1 MPLRLLVPF
10 LVAAATGLSP
20 LGAETRHGL
29 AMHGEPLLPPGFGHV
44 PYVNPAAPI
53 GGRLRLGALGSF
65 DSLNP
70 FIIKGVTP
78 PGLREYVF
86 ESLMARSQDE
96 PFTLYGLI
104 AESVEVPEDRSSITF
119 HLRPEA
125 RFSDGQQITAEDVLF
140 SHALLKEK
148 GWPYHRSHYGEVVRA
163 EAIRARSVRFVFGAG
178 GDREIPLILGL
189 MPVLPR
195 HRLSAEE
202 FERTTLEPV
211 VGSGPYLLDHLEPGR
226 FVVYRRNLN
235 HWAKDLPVNRGRYN
249 FGEIRYEF
257 FRDASALFEAFKSG
271 QVDVRL
277 EDDPSRWAEGYGFPA
292 AEDGRVVKREF
303 ATGLPAGMSA
313 LVFNTR
319 RPLFADPRIR
329 RALILA
335 FDFDWINRSL
345 YHGLY
350 VRTDSFFE
358 RSVLAATGHPASDR
372 ERALLGPFLREVRAE
387 VLDGHYRLSG
397 AEGPASHREA
407 LREAFG
413 LLREAGYELDGQTL
427 VHASTGTPFTFEF
440 LASTRAQ
447 ERLMLSFAQALERI
461 GIQAHIRQVDS
472 AQYWSRL
479 KTFDFDMIQWTW
491 GASLSPGN
499 EQLNRWS
506 TRSADAPGSL
516 NYAGVKSRAADAM
529 IEALLAAQTYEDL
542 TAAVRALDRVLLSGD
557 YVIPLFHVPRQWAA
571 YWSHLRMPERP
582 PLFGVD
588 FDTWW
593 SLDPK

>member
-1 MPLRLLVPF
+1 M
-10 LVAAATGLSP
+10 
-20 LGAETRHGL
+20 
-29 AMHGEPLLPPGFGHV
+29 AMHGAPQLLPEFAHF
-44 PYVNPAAPI
+44 PYVNPDAPK

-70 FIIKGVTP
+70 FIVKGVTP

-96 PFTLYGLI
+96 PFTLYGLL
-104 AESVEVPEDRSSITF
+104 AESIELPEDRSSITF

-125 RFSDGQQITAEDVLF
+125 RFSDGNPVTAEDVLF
-140 SHALLKEK
+140 SHALLRDK
-148 GWPYHRSHYGEVVRA
+148 GWPYHRSYYSKVARA
-163 EAIRARSVRFVFGAG
+163 EAVGARSVRFTFQSG

-195 HRLSAEE
+195 HRFSSAED

-211 VGSGPYLLDHLEPGR
+211 VGSGPYVVDHLEPGR
-226 FVVYRRNLN
+226 FIAYRRNLD
-235 HWAKDLPVNRGRYN
+235 HWAKNLPAIRGRYN
-249 FGEIRYEF
+249 FDEIRYEF
-257 FRDASALFEAFKSG
+257 FRDVSALFEAFKSG
-271 QVDVRL
+271 QIDVRL
-277 EDDPSRWAEGYGFPA
+277 EDDPSRWAEGYQFPA
-292 AEDGRVVKREF
+292 VEDGRVVKREF
-303 ATGLPAGMSA
+303 DTGLPAGMSA

-329 RALILA
+329 RALVLA

-350 VRTDSFFE
+350 VRTESFFQ
-358 RSVLAATGHPASDR
+358 RSALSATGWPASDA
-372 ERALLGPFLREVRAE
+372 ERALLHPFAKDIRADMLDGRFRLPRAE
-387 VLDGHYRLSG
+387 AQGD
-397 AEGPASHREA
+397 HREA
-407 LREAFG
+407 LREALA
-413 LLREAGYELDGQTL
+413 LLREAGYQLEGQAL
-427 VHASTGTPFTFEF
+427 VHEGTGAAFTFEF

-447 ERLMLSFAQALERI
+447 ERLMLSFAKTLERI
-461 GIQAHIRQVDS
+461 GIRVQIRQVDS

-479 KTFDFDMIQWTW
+479 KSFDFDMIQWTW

-506 TRSADAPGSL
+506 TPSADTPGSL
-516 NYAGVKSRAADAM
+516 NYAGVKSQAADAM
-529 IEALLAAQTYEDL
+529 IEALLAAQTRKDF

-557 YVIPLFHVPRQWAA
+557 YVIPLFHVPRQWVA
-571 YWSHLRMPERP
+571 YWSHLRTPERTS
-582 PLFGVD
+582 LFGVD

-593 SLDPK
+593 VAEVK

>member
-1 MPLRLLVPF
+1 MPLRLLLVF
-10 LVAAATGLSP
+10 LLAVSGSSP
-20 LGAETRHGL
+20 LWAERRHGM
-29 AMHGEPLLPPGFGHV
+29 AMHGDPVLPADFAHF
-44 PYVNPAAPI
+44 PYVNPAASK

-70 FIIKGVTP
+70 FIVKGVTP

-104 AESVEVPEDRSSITF
+104 AESVELPEDRGSITF

-125 RFSDGQQITAEDVLF
+125 RFSDGKPITGEDVLF
-140 SHALLKEK
+140 SHALLRDK
-148 GWPYHRSHYGEVVRA
+148 GWPYHRSHYSKVARA
-163 EAIRARSVRFVFGAG
+163 EATGARSIRFTFEAG

-195 HRLSAEE
+195 HRQSAEE
-202 FERTTLEPV
+202 FEGTTLEPA
-211 VGSGPYLLDHLEPGR
+211 VGSGPYLVDHLEPGR
-226 FVVYRRNLN
+226 FIVYRRNPD
-235 HWAKDLPVNRGRYN
+235 HWAKHLAVNRGRYN
-249 FGEIRYEF
+249 FNEIRYEF

-277 EDDPSRWAEGYGFPA
+277 EDDPSRWAEGYQFPA
-292 AEDGRVVKREF
+292 AEDGRVIKREF
-303 ATGLPAGMSA
+303 STGLPAGMSA

-335 FDFDWINRSL
+335 LDFEWINRSL

-350 VRTDSFFE
+350 VRTESFFE
-358 RSVLAATGHPASDR
+358 RSALAATGRRASER
-372 ERALLGPFLREVRAE
+372 ERTLLQPFAQVRAN
-387 VLDGHYRLSG
+387 VLDGRFRLSR
-397 AEGPASHREA
+397 AEAPGSHREA

-413 LLREAGYELDGQTL
+413 LLRDAGYVLEGQTL
-427 VHASTGTPFTFEF
+427 VHEGTGAPFTFEF
-440 LASTRAQ
+440 LASTRTQ
-447 ERLMLSFAQALERI
+447 ERLMLSFAKILERV
-461 GIQAHIRQVDS
+461 GIRVHIRQVDS

-506 TRSADAPGSL
+506 TPSADTPGSL
-516 NYAGVKSRAADAM
+516 NYAGVKNPAADAM
-529 IEALLAAQTYEDL
+529 IEALLAAQTREEL
-542 TAAVRALDRVLLSGD
+542 TASVRALDRVLLSGD
-557 YVIPLFHVPRQWAA
+557 YVIPLFHVPKQWVA
-571 YWSHLRMPERP
+571 YWGRLRMPERTA
-582 PLFGVD
+582 LFGVD

-593 SLDPK
+593 VEERK